1 MLYGSTYRIVWIFIF
16 IFNFGPSVWF
26 IFFVLTYQKNFFLL
40 RKILAIMIMH
50 MTFNFRGSHYFLYR
64 TIVFLLSLIISTAL
78 MAQTFSIMN
87 IINTKNCKKTKNN
100 FLTNSLILYIKG
112 KVLRHLVQN

>member
-1 MLYGSTYRIVWIFIF
+1 
-16 IFNFGPSVWF
+16 
-26 IFFVLTYQKNFFLL
+26 
-40 RKILAIMIMH
+40 MIMH